1 MSNRQQQAAVRR
13 TSTLNL
19 LLGALALGAATL
31 APLAQAGELDAGPVA
46 HSTASR
52 EQVRAEW
59 LAAQRSGDFV
69 VNAETGQTAREA
81 NPKRYPQPAKAAA
94 DTKTR
99 QQVRAETVQA
109 IRSGDVVDAESGKK
123 LNELNPKRYAKP
135 AQSRASDV
143 K

>member
-1 MSNRQQQAAVRR
+1 MTTRSASA
-13 TSTLNL
+13 LNL
-19 LLGALALGAATL
+19 LLGSLALAAATL
-31 APLAQAGELDAGPVA
+31 APLAQAGELDPAPAGGTA
-46 HSTASR
+46 ASR
-52 EQVRAEW
+52 AEVRAER
-59 LAAQRSGDFV
+59 AAAVRNGDV